1 MAKPRQVQTPGETQT
16 DKPDADLVG
25 TAPETAAEQVSAEPS
40 SLPAA
45 ADIDPK
51 TISKAVLTRDGW
63 VCPA

>member
-1 MAKPRQVQTPGETQT
+1 MAKPRQVQTPGETQ
-16 DKPDADLVG
+16 ADTTAD
-25 TAPETAAEQVSAEPS
+25 TAPETAAEQASAADEG
-40 SLPAA
+40 LPAA

>member
-1 MAKPRQVQTPGETQT
+1 MAKPPRQVQTPGETQQQPADT
-16 DKPDADLVG
+16 DLVD
-25 TAPETAAEQVSAEPS
+25 TSPAPETAASAEADA
-40 SLPAA
+40 LPAA